1 MDASRVRQRTTLSGY
16 QRKPSPC
23 LATAAERA
31 ESALGLKDQP
41 RAIIIHEKNGRR
53 HAHVVWSRIDPEQM
67 KALNLPYFKNRL
79 SELPQD
85 LYLEH
90 GWELPEG
97 HRTTG

>member
-1 MDASRVRQRTTLSGY
+1 
-16 QRKPSPC
+16 
-23 LATAAERA
+23 
-31 ESALGLKDQP
+31 
-41 RAIIIHEKNGRR
+41 
-53 HAHVVWSRIDPEQM
+53 VWSRIDPEQM